1 MKEIPFGEIRALV
14 LLVLKNYIAIFS
26 TIKYK
31 FITTL
36 VEPNSTIKYKFITT
50 LVEPKPNNL
59 APQLQCTAKSVYMH
73 HSSCVKKKKKKKKRK
88 EKSFT
93 LLYIEYI
100 SGFQLSQLIKFLM
113 VE

>member
-14 LLVLKNYIAIFS
+14 LLVLKNYIAIF
-26 TIKYK
+26 
-31 FITTL
+31 
-36 VEPNSTIKYKFITT
+36 STIKYKFITT

-73 HSSCVKKKKKKKKRK
+73 HSSCVKKKKKKKKKK

-100 SGFQLSQLIKFLM
+100 SGFQLAQLIKFLM